1 MYIPVDSDVS
11 RRANY
16 LVNEIKLEWIKG
28 RAVVRMQCYPAKCGG
43 CGHRGGTG
51 TVGEGKIIGG
61 KGMVLESDS
70 RMRLSRSAEV
80 ALHVRR

>member
-1 MYIPVDSDVS
+1 MYLVDSDVS

-28 RAVVRMQCYPAKCGG
+28 RAVVRMQCYPRWWVRAS
-43 CGHRGGTG
+43 RGGT
-51 TVGEGKIIGG
+51 VGDGKIIGG
-61 KGMVLESDS
+61 KGMVQESDS